1 MEQENKPRGGK
12 NQNIILENRE
22 KLSVSGVEEVIH
34 FDETTVILRTTLGEL
49 SIHGEKL
56 KVESLQ
62 VDNGDLF
69 VSGQVNALSY
79 APESVGWW
87 ERLFG

>member
-1 MEQENKPRGGK
+1 MEQDNRPKSGK

-22 KLSVSGVEEVIH
+22 RLSVSGVEEVIH
-34 FDETTVILRTTLGEL
+34 FDDTTVILHTALGEL
-49 SIHGEKL
+49 SIQGEKL

-62 VDNGDLF
+62 VDNGELF
-69 VSGQVNALSY
+69 VSGNVCALSY
-79 APESVGWW
+79 AAESTGWW